1 MSRQPRSPA
10 FCDPPNAFSI
20 QHSIFDIR
28 YSIFNL
34 PPRNAPLDSVID
46 PRAEL
51 FYYPRAMD
59 WQPHA
64 RNAVN
69 SIVFD
74 EVADFDFGGFSDDTE
89 LPNWFVA
96 HARIVIVA

>member
-1 MSRQPRSPA
+1 
-10 FCDPPNAFSI
+10 
-20 QHSIFDIR
+20 
-28 YSIFNL
+28 
-34 PPRNAPLDSVID
+34 
-46 PRAEL
+46 
-51 FYYPRAMD
+51 MD

-64 RNAVN
+64 RNAIN